1 MEPNLAIFVGRFHPL
16 VVHLPIALVM
26 VLALIEVV
34 ALVFRR
40 QLPEFWLRL
49 LLVLTAGGSVVA
61 VACGWLLAGGGGYDP
76 GLLDLHRWLGTAVGG
91 LAVVALIVQFS
102 GSTLG
107 YRVVLGA
114 MLATLGA
121 ASHLGG
127 SITHGETYLTDAAPE
142 PIRKLL
148 GNPRQAAVVKPVL
161 TDSSQAEI
169 HGDVIHPILKKYCL
183 DCHGPSKQQ
192 GSLRLDL
199 PAEIAK
205 GGASGSLFVAGK
217 PELSLFLQRLDL
229 PESDSKR
236 MPPPGRP
243 RPEFNDL
250 ELLRWW
256 VASGAPTTGQV
267 AAVQVPGPVAVIL
280 DERLLPAVANDAPKL
295 ADLRPATA
303 ALARELG
310 IDISV
315 TPRAES
321 GELAI
326 NASVADRFSD
336 VELKRLL
343 PYARQ
348 IRALSLAGTEITPAA
363 GASLAAMTGLITLD
377 LSRTKIDD
385 GTLSA
390 LVPLRRLESLNL
402 YGTSVSD
409 AALAKLTALP
419 RLHRVYA
426 WQTTVTPA
434 AAVAF
439 AKKQTDERRIA
450 DLHRRLA
457 EIERELQRTK
467 AAVDLGV
474 RAEAPAAAAKP
485 ATPAVGSP
493 AAVAAL
499 NQTCPVSGKPVDPGI
514 TRTIN
519 GRTIAFCCTKCPTS
533 YVPPKAA
540 K

>member
-26 VLALIEVV
+26 VLALIEGV

-40 QLPEFWLRL
+40 QLPDFWLRL

-76 GLLDLHRWLGTAVGG
+76 GLLNLHRWLGTAVGG
-91 LAVVALIVQFS
+91 LALVALIVQLT

-114 MLATLGA
+114 MLATLGT

-148 GNPRQAAVVKPVL
+148 GSPRESVVATPAL
-161 TDSSQAEI
+161 TDSSEAEI
-169 HGDVIHPILKKYCL
+169 HRDVIHPILRKFCV
-183 DCHGPSKQQ
+183 DCHGPGKQQ

-199 PAEIAK
+199 ASEIAK
-205 GGASGSLFVAGK
+205 GGASGPLVVAGK
-217 PELSLFLQRLDL
+217 AELSLLLQRLDL
-229 PESDSKR
+229 PESDGKR
-236 MPPPGRP
+236 MPPAGRP
-243 RPEFNDL
+243 RPEFKDL

-256 VASGAPTTGQV
+256 VASGAPTTGAV
-267 AAVQVPGPVAVIL
+267 AAVRVPGSVAVIL

-295 ADLRPATA
+295 ADLRVATA
-303 ALARELG
+303 VLARELG

-315 TPRAES
+315 TPRGES

-326 NASVADRFSD
+326 NASVADHFTD
-336 VELKRLL
+336 AELKRLL

-348 IRALSLAGTEITPAA
+348 IRSLSLSGTEITPTA
-363 GASLAAMTGLITLD
+363 GTSLAAMRDLTALD

-385 GTLSA
+385 ATVSTL
-390 LVPLRRLESLNL
+390 LPLRRLESLNL

-409 AALAKLTALP
+409 VALAKLTELP

-426 WQTTVTPA
+426 WQTKVTQA
-434 AAVAF
+434 AALAF
-439 AKKQTDERRIA
+439 AKQQTDERRIM
-450 DLHRRLA
+450 DLHQRLA
-457 EIERELQRTK
+457 EIEREIQRTK

-474 RAEAPAAAAKP
+474 TAESRSPATKAATVAEAVPAQ
-485 ATPAVGSP
+485 
-493 AAVAAL
+493 AAL
-499 NQTCPVSGKPVDPGI
+499 NATCPVSGKPVDPGI
-514 TRTIN
+514 TQTIN
-519 GRTIAFCCTKCPTS
+519 GRVIAFCWSKCPTS
-533 YVPPKAA
+533 YVPPKVA